1 MVDRVNSAEDVQLQ
15 EKECCE
21 YDEQHDEDIEVVD
34 ECCIEV
40 IFESKKGGFFLV
52 LVHFRL

>member
-1 MVDRVNSAEDVQLQ
+1 MAEHMVDRVNSAEDVQLQ

-40 IFESKKGGFFLV
+40 IFESKKGGFF
-52 LVHFRL
+52 